1 VIHGNLKLTT
11 KASQNLKTILKIK
24 TKEYF
29 CMHNVEHQIAF
40 NQIIIIP
47 LIKQLIFPLIQITL
61 IVISERKE

>member
-1 VIHGNLKLTT
+1 MHH
-11 KASQNLKTILKIK
+11 IK
-24 TKEYF
+24 
-29 CMHNVEHQIAF
+29 HQIAF